1 MKIVLKCVSSEKQS
15 QIWPVPDGHRGQRQ
29 TATCTH
35 TSQGIND
42 KCRTSSP
49 HLRAQPPLAPV
60 GLSSCKVFDEDLT
73 CQSRNPC
80 WGVTWPELPTP
91 TPTTTLCVTALLCDL
106 WLGDE
111 RKHCG
116 QVDTKVAAQKMK
128 IPRHEKMSDWLLTCV
143 TLDLDLEER
152 FKSPDVNKHHLNSIT
167 NLMKYRLNI
176 WINLYV
182 FTSTWS
188 FRGTSQQSH
197 DSMLFQH
204 RALNYH

>member
-42 KCRTSSP
+42 KCRTSLP

-91 TPTTTLCVTALLCDL
+91 TPYPHHPTLCDSAPVWFMTGWWEKTLRSGGHKGRSSKNENSSTWENERLAVDLCDT
-106 WLGDE
+106 W
-111 RKHCG
+111 
-116 QVDTKVAAQKMK
+116 
-128 IPRHEKMSDWLLTCV
+128 
-143 TLDLDLEER
+143 
-152 FKSPDVNKHHLNSIT
+152 FK
-167 NLMKYRLNI
+167 
-176 WINLYV
+176 
-182 FTSTWS
+182 
-188 FRGTSQQSH
+188 FR
-197 DSMLFQH
+197 
-204 RALNYH
+204 REI